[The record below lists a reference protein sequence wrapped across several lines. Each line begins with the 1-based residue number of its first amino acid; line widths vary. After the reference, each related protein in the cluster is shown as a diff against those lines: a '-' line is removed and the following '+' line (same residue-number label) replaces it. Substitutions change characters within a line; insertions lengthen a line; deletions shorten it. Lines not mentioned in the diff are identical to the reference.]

1 MPTEKW
7 APYWGGVH
15 NPSGLYHSLLSNL
28 ADSLEMK
35 LVYRGY
41 DSFDDTY
48 TALEQHQIDASFGFV
63 KTKSRKKKFAFSTP
77 LISLKKIIW
86 LRDKHLSGLPL
97 SEWEWVCVS
106 GGLDC
111 EVAKH
116 LGAQKI
122 TSSDNINLLAKLVQQ
137 GEADATLTTIM
148 EVEQYINDPL
158 LSNGKVILDNNIGKV
173 DIGIMLAKDRPQL
186 KTLINQAIDENDL
199 DKKATKLSNIH
210 LLNEQAQWKL
220 LQNQQQ
226 RKTIRYTI
234 AAKAYPL
241 SYLDPNTQTVKGYV
255 HDLLKLLEQKT
266 LFTFEYVPA
275 NGRNVEQML
284 ADGTVD
290 LLPGHYMHH
299 VDKNLV
305 LATTPYTSTEY
316 GLIATREEHGE
327 RKLAVL
333 DPTSVLCD
341 FVDNIRIYE
350 PIHAYTNTKELLEAL
365 NNGDI
370 THALVDQ
377 TIIDNYMNHAREQFF
392 DLVEKP
398 RYMDFSTPLTMV
410 VRNDSELLHNMLSR
424 MVSIVTPT
432 EIETLKN
439 RHNKVIIHY
448 GYDKAMVNSYLAG
461 IIAISVLLFGGTVVL
476 FYVLAGHLKRSRNIN
491 KLSQSEISWL
501 STLLDSMPNMIL
513 ITDKSGK
520 VVFTN
525 QAYNTELENCV
536 CPQKS
541 NDNNEC
547 YFATAAMNQHSASI
561 FQFPDCHCSLS
572 NRHFQIRHQTITHPQ
587 HGSTH
592 YMTVIDDVSADKQKE
607 DLLQQSNLRAMKAV
621 EAQSE
626 FLAVVSHELRTPIAA
641 MLGLMELLQLNLR
654 EPQDTELLKNAI
666 QSAHRLKSQV
676 NEILD
681 FSKIEASQLQID
693 IRRHNLFDEL
703 CPTLR
708 SYETSAQLKGLDFVF
723 YWQPSAIVEA
733 NFDSLRINQV
743 IGNLLSNA
751 LKFTEKGKI
760 EVDIIIDNQQLTI
773 SVRDS
778 GCGMTP
784 TQLGNVFKPFVQAN
798 KGVSRRYGGTGLG
811 MSISKNLIELMGGQ
825 IDISS
830 ELTIGTTVVITVPIV
845 GHKVKV
851 DIDPYHDVDNAMARQ
866 WLALWRGES
875 TVIVRDDL
883 ACSNENLYPDRLLQ
897 QAMINQDEETAP
909 VSLAMSNPIGKVL
922 VADDDLINQMLMRK
936 QLTLLGVEFV
946 IVDNGRSAYE
956 YLQQKDNDV
965 VMIITDCHMP
975 DMDGF
980 ELTEAIKNQPLPL
993 NLLPVIGCTAED
1005 SRVVAE
1011 KAQKCGMNDVLY
1023 KPYTLED
1030 LRQMVKK
1037 YQPSR
1042 HNHELVDEHIGW
1054 LDDHSESEQSEMG
1067 AVVIESFTQEI
1078 LLLNDENSDAD
1089 SVIHRI
1095 KGSSALLDMETL
1107 TKLTIQYENASTS
1120 ADQALIKQA
1129 VIAELIKTKNSI
1141 YLWLKER
1148 QQA

>member
-1 MPTEKW
+1 MPAEKW
-7 APYWGGVH
+7 APYWAGVEA
-15 NPSGLYHSLLSNL
+15 PSGLYHSLLSTL
-28 ADSLEMK
+28 ADSMDVK
-35 LVYRGY
+35 LTYRGY
-41 DSFDDTY
+41 DSFDEIY
-48 TALEQHQIDASFGFV
+48 QALENNEIDATFGFV
-63 KTKSRKKKFAFSTP
+63 KTKSRKSRFAFSSP
-77 LISLKKIIW
+77 LITLKKIIW
-86 LRDKHLSGLPL
+86 LRDKQLSSLPI
-97 SEWEWVCVS
+97 SEWQWVCVEGS
-106 GGLDC
+106 LDC

-116 LGAQKI
+116 LGAEKL
-122 TSSDNINLLAKLVQQ
+122 TSSHNINLLAQLVKQ

-148 EVEQYINDPL
+148 EVEQYISDPIN
-158 LSNGKVILDNNIGKV
+158 SNGKVILDKNVGKV
-173 DIGIMLAKDRPQL
+173 AISIMLAKHNREL
-186 KTLINQAIDENDL
+186 KTLINKSIKSNKL
-199 DKKATKLSNIH
+199 GLRATRWSNIH
-210 LLNEQAQWKL
+210 VLNEQSQWDL
-220 LQNQQQ
+220 LKNQQ
-226 RKTIRYTI
+226 KIDTIRYTI
-234 AAKAYPL
+234 KEKAYPL
-241 SYLDPNTQTVKGYV
+241 SYIDPKSGEVKGYV
-255 HDLLKLLEQKT
+255 HDLLDLLEKKT
-266 LFTFEYVPA
+266 LFKFEYVPA
-275 NGRNVEQML
+275 NGRNVETML
-284 ADGTVD
+284 ADGVVD
-290 LLPGHYMHH
+290 LLPGHYKHH
-299 VDKNLV
+299 IDNQVL
-305 LATTPYTSTEY
+305 LATPSYTSTEY
-316 GLIATREEHGE
+316 GLLETREEYSE

-333 DPTSVLCD
+333 DSTSVLCD

-350 PIHAYTNTKELLEAL
+350 PVTVFNNTKELLYAL
-365 NNGDI
+365 NNGEI

-377 TIIDNYMNHAREQFF
+377 TIIDNYLNYSRDQFF
-392 DLVEKP
+392 RLADKP
-398 RYMDFSTPLTMV
+398 RYMDFTTPLTMV
-410 VRNDSELLHNMLSR
+410 VRNDSPLLHNMLSR
-424 MVSIVTPT
+424 MISIITPT
-432 EIETLKN
+432 EVEVLKN
-439 RHNKVIIHY
+439 RHNKVVIHY
-448 GYDKAMVNSYLAG
+448 GYDKAMVNSYLFG
-461 IIAISVLLFGGTVVL
+461 ILATSALLFIGVVML
-476 FYVLAGHLKRSRNIN
+476 FYVLSGHLKRSRNIN
-491 KLSQSEISWL
+491 ELSQSEINWL
-501 STLLDSMPNMIL
+501 STLLDSMPSMIL
-513 ITDKSGK
+513 ITDKNSK

-525 QAYNTELENCV
+525 QAYKNELDNCI
-536 CPQKS
+536 CPQKT

-572 NRHFQIRHQTITHPQ
+572 NRYFQIRHQTITHPQ

-592 YMTVIDDVSADKQKE
+592 YMTVIDDVSEDKQKE

-760 EVDIIIDNQQLTI
+760 EVDIISDNQQLTI
-773 SVRDS
+773 SVKDS

-830 ELTIGTTVVITVPIV
+830 ELAIGTTVVITVPIV

-851 DIDPYHDVDNAMARQ
+851 DIDPCHDVDNVMARQ

-883 ACSNENLYPDRLLQ
+883 ACSNENVYPDRLLQ
-897 QAMINQDEETAP
+897 QAMINQDEDTAP

-1095 KGSSALLDMETL
+1095 KGSSALLDIETL